1 MKAFIVSLS
10 VILTIF
16 VLTIVNSVYISH
28 TTDTLINDAKL
39 LNINDDSVQ
48 SFAELWEKKQFI
60 IRISSSHDET
70 HKIDEVLAVLKSKVN
85 EGDASGFCEERA
97 LLVEYLTQI
106 HEDETVSFDSI
117 I

>member
-1 MKAFIVSLS
+1 MKAFIISLAIIFS
-10 VILTIF
+10 IFALAVI
-16 VLTIVNSVYISH
+16 NSAYMSH
-28 TTDTLINDAKL
+28 TTNVLLDSAKSL
-39 LNINDDSVQ
+39 AIGDGSVERF
-48 SFAELWEKKQFI
+48 SVLWDKKQFI

-70 HKIDEVLAVLKSKVN
+70 HKIDEVLAVLKAKDN
-85 EGDASGFCEERA
+85 EGSPSGFCEERA